1 MDGALEGNGMPSGAT
16 CILGFNPC
24 SRGWCAR
31 RRENTGVKEGEVVS
45 ILVLVDGALEV
56 NMINFFVGFPH
67 VSILVLVDGALEAP

>member
-1 MDGALEGNGMPSGAT
+1 MAIWFQSLFSWMVRSKYGRDTYVVDPGT
-16 CILGFNPC
+16 
-24 SRGWCAR
+24 
-31 RRENTGVKEGEVVS
+31 VS

>member
-1 MDGALEGNGMPSGAT
+1 MVRSKYGRDTYVVDPGT
-16 CILGFNPC
+16 
-24 SRGWCAR
+24 
-31 RRENTGVKEGEVVS
+31 VS